1 MLSVE
6 AQRYVTAGLP
16 VILKAFELALE
27 DGDVSEDMQR
37 KALELLE
44 RTKYAESVQDS
55 GLKDIITDSCRN
67 YFDGTATLDDTV
79 DIIQSRASVY
89 MSEQYG

>member
-16 VILKAFELALE
+16 VILEAF
-27 DGDVSEDMQR
+27 
-37 KALELLE
+37 ELLE

-55 GLKDIITDSCRN
+55 GLKEIITDSCRN

-89 MSEQYG
+89 MSEQYS

>member
-1 MLSVE
+1 M
-6 AQRYVTAGLP
+6 
-16 VILKAFELALE
+16 
-27 DGDVSEDMQR
+27 SEDMQR

-44 RTKYAESVQDS
+44 RTKYAESVQDA
-55 GLKDIITDSCRN
+55 GLKEIITDSCRN
-67 YFDGTATLDDTV
+67 YFDGTATLDGTV